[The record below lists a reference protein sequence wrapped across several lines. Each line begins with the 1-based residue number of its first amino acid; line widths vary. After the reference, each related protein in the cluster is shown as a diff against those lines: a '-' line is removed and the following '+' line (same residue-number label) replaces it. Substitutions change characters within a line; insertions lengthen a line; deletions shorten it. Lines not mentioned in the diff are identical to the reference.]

1 MSYEEV
7 YKKGLAVGWTG
18 LTVQEH
24 AILLHYK
31 VTERDLEAERT
42 TKGESETCT
51 DTRKRGLTK
60 AQ

>member
-24 AILLHYK
+24 AILLYYK
-31 VTERDLEAERT
+31 VTERVLESERT
-42 TKGESETCT
+42 TKGEYECSS
-51 DTRKRGLTK
+51 K
-60 AQ
+60 

>member
-7 YKKGLAVGWTG
+7 YKKGLDVGWTG

-31 VTERDLEAERT
+31 VTERDLESART
-42 TKGESETCT
+42 TKGESECSS
-51 DTRKRGLTK
+51 K
-60 AQ
+60 

>member
-31 VTERDLEAERT
+31 VTESVLESERT
-42 TKGESETCT
+42 TKGESECSS
-51 DTRKRGLTK
+51 K
-60 AQ
+60 

>member
-7 YKKGLAVGWTG
+7 YKKGLDVGWTG

-31 VTERDLEAERT
+31 VTERDLESERT
-42 TKGESETCT
+42 TKGESECSS
-51 DTRKRGLTK
+51 K
-60 AQ
+60 